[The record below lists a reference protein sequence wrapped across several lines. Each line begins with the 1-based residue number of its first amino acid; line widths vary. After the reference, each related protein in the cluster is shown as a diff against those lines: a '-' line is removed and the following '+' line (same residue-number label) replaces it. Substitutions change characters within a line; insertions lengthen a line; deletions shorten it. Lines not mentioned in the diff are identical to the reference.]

1 MQTAFTSGKQFF
13 WSGIILSCW
22 LCGIWV
28 TLHFYCCITCLIKWC
43 KLSLAGA
50 ATGIVFVVT
59 NTNTCLSWQN
69 TYFVMTKVGL
79 SWQAHFCCEK
89 HVFVMTKH
97 IFCPDKSMLVATTFI
112 TTNMCLS
119 WQIFVA
125 RKIFCCDKHNFIMT
139 KVLSQQVYFCCNKRC
154 VLSWQMCLSWQK
166 FCHNKNG
173 TCGNSRQW

>member
-1 MQTAFTSGKQFF
+1 MYFGEIRGKWIRITGMLVMQTSFTSDLKKI
-13 WSGIILSCW
+13 WSGIVLICW

-28 TLHFYCCITCLIKWC
+28 TLHFYCCVTCLIKWC

-79 SWQAHFCCEK
+79 SRQAYFCCEK
-89 HVFVMTKH
+89 HVSWQTHLLSWQKYA
-97 IFCPDKSMLVATTFI
+97 CRNKPSI

-119 WQIFVA
+119 WQMFVA
-125 RKIFCCDKHNFIMT
+125 RKNI
-139 KVLSQQVYFCCNKRC
+139 L
-154 VLSWQMCLSWQK
+154 LWQ
-166 FCHNKNG
+166 
-173 TCGNSRQW
+173 T

>member
-1 MQTAFTSGKQFF
+1 MYFGEIRGKWIRITAMPVMQTAFTSGKQFF

-22 LCGIWV
+22 LCGMWV

-89 HVFVMTKH
+89 HVCH
-97 IFCPDKSMLVATTFI
+97 DKTHL
-112 TTNMCLS
+112 
-119 WQIFVA
+119 
-125 RKIFCCDKHNFIMT
+125 
-139 KVLSQQVYFCCNKRC
+139 
-154 VLSWQMCLSWQK
+154 LSWQK
-166 FCHNKNG
+166 NACRNNFHHDKHVFVMTNICCKKNILLWQ
-173 TCGNSRQW
+173 T